1 MRKIYILFI
10 LIILFLFVRC
20 TKNESVESNP
30 FILLKT
36 GDAYTANEARVPV
49 GGQLKFGLSAV
60 GDGFAI
66 TNLTIKRVTASNTII
81 ELDKGLYLK
90 EGGLDTIVIFT
101 KGSSETETWLFS
113 ILNENRD
120 TASVSVK
127 IYLGEGSAYGDINY
141 FPNITIAYQN
151 NTEFPH
157 YLDLH
162 SGTTYN
168 ETTITGNES
177 NIDLVSYYYLSSGTS
192 SPTLSCPGYN
202 SAAGYYPE
210 LTNWT
215 TKNSTLYDYSTT
227 DNDLISIAQFDASQN
242 DSLMVTAY
250 IPNST
255 SGTCK
260 FCYTG
265 KVIPFKANNGKY
277 GLIKVIRADE
287 TDTGSIEISIKIQ
300 Q

>member
-1 MRKIYILFI
+1 MKKIFFLSF
-10 LIILFLFVRC
+10 LIFLFVQC
-20 TKNESVESNP
+20 SKDENTESSP

-36 GDAYTANEARVPV
+36 GDTYTANESRVPV
-49 GGQLKFGLSAV
+49 GGQLKFGISAV

-66 TNLTIKRVTASNTII
+66 TNLTIKRITNSNTII
-81 ELDKGLYLK
+81 ELDKGLFIQ
-90 EGGLDTIVIFT
+90 EGGIDTVYTFT
-101 KGSSETETWLFS
+101 KGSSESETWKFS

-120 TASVSVK
+120 TASTSLLVL
-127 IYLGEGSAYGDINY
+127 LGEGSAYGDINY

-151 NTEFPH
+151 NTVFPH

-168 ETTITGNES
+168 ESTISGNEA
-177 NIDLVSYYYLSSGTS
+177 NIDLISYYYLSSGTS

-210 LTNWT
+210 FSEWT
-215 TKNSTLYDYSTT
+215 TKNSTFYDYSTT
-227 DNDLISIAQFDASQN
+227 DNDLISATQFDASHN

-250 IPNST
+250 IPNSV

-287 TDTGSIEISIKIQ
+287 TETGSIEISVKIQ

>member
-1 MRKIYILFI
+1 MKKIFFLSF
-10 LIILFLFVRC
+10 LIFLLVQC
-20 TKNESVESNP
+20 SEDENTESSP
-30 FILLKT
+30 FILLKI
-36 GDAYTANEARVPV
+36 GDTFTANESRVPV
-49 GGQLKFGLSAV
+49 GGQLKFGISAV

-66 TNLTIKRVTASNTII
+66 TNLTIKRITNSNTII
-81 ELDKGLYLK
+81 ELDKGLYIK
-90 EGGLDTIVIFT
+90 EGGIDTFYTFT
-101 KGSSETETWLFS
+101 KGSSESETWKFS

-120 TASVSVK
+120 TASTSLLVL
-127 IYLGEGSAYGDINY
+127 LGEGSAYGDINY

-151 NTEFPH
+151 NTVFPH

-162 SGTTYN
+162 SGLTYN
-168 ETTITGNES
+168 ETTITGNEAK
-177 NIDLVSYYYLSSGTS
+177 IDLISYYYLSSGTS
-192 SPTLSCPGYN
+192 SPTISCPGYN

-210 LTNWT
+210 FSEWT
-215 TKNSTLYDYSTT
+215 TKNSTQYDYSTT
-227 DNDLISIAQFDASQN
+227 DNDLISAAQFDASQN
-242 DSLMVTAY
+242 DSLIVTSY
-250 IPNST
+250 IPNSV

-287 TDTGSIEISIKIQ
+287 NESGSIEISVKIQ